1 MIVPTYETTARE
13 QEIIIN
19 NQRKEIER
27 LKSIIKEVREEIK
40 KGIFIIP
47 KDTDKLL
54 EIIDKVELKDKN
66 D

>member
-27 LKSIIKEVREEIK
+27 LKEENE
-40 KGIFIIP
+40 FL
-47 KDTDKLL
+47 KLSNPEIRTL
-54 EIIDKVELKDKN
+54 ESCG
-66 D
+66 